1 MAHDRYI
8 SPFSTRYASD
18 EMQRLLHD
26 LHRSHP
32 CLIMFVTHDVTEA
45 LALGDRVV
53 VLSTR
58 PARVAADLLI
68 AEPRPRSVIWH
79 RSTEAQRLE
88 ERVLGVLHNGTG
100 HGHVR
105 VSV

>member
-1 MAHDRYI
+1 MDE
-8 SPFSTRYASD
+8 PFGALDAQTRD

-68 AEPRPRSVIWH
+68 AEPRPRSVNLASVD
-79 RSTEAQRLE
+79 RGAAARGA
-88 ERVLGVLHNGTG
+88 GVGG
-100 HGHVR
+100 FA
-105 VSV
+105 